1 MEKHILHKEI
11 KFLKVLLFLFLFF
24 ILSLP
29 ALLSFGLNFVPYSFQ
44 PPFLGSERL
53 FDDAPLTQEFISPQD
68 NLAAIG
74 VSIRNFNLQSKGDVT
89 LEVILDKN
97 VIRRSVVNRERI
109 KDGDMVIFKFD
120 KIEDSSGKNF
130 VFRLSTLG
138 VDKQKAFEVYTTAD
152 KQDFA
157 GDLKVGEYV
166 VEKPI
171 SFLLYFAPESRL
183 SLIRDIYTSWI
194 LRFSQDPSFFY
205 SFAAFISIFFL
216 GILILR

>member
-24 ILSLP
+24 IFSLP

-89 LEVILDKN
+89 LEVISDN
-97 VIRRSVVNRERI
+97 NIVRRSVVKGEKV

-120 KIEDSSGKNF
+120 KIKDSSGKNF
-130 VFRLSTLG
+130 LFRLSTLG
-138 VDKQKAFEVYTTAD
+138 VDKQKAFEVYTTGG

-171 SFLLYFAPESRL
+171 SFLLYFAPESRF

-194 LRFSQDPSFFY
+194 LRFSQDLPFTVFY
-205 SFAAFISIFFL
+205 LSLTCLLFLVFFL
-216 GILILR
+216 